1 MIEKDNLFALVVWY
15 NPTSVHANNVKTY
28 FDEVKVLIII
38 DNSDIDNSSLF
49 SDLDHSKIIYI
60 ANHENIGLASA
71 LNLGCKLALNKG
83 AKWVLTM
90 DQDSSFESNLVNY
103 IKLSNEFEEFDQVA
117 IFFPFHIESFECKEK
132 AIIDTKYS
140 VTNYA
145 ITSGN
150 LLSLKH
156 IEQAGFFMDDLFI
169 DWVDEEIC
177 LRFTKLNFKIV
188 RVNSV
193 FLKHLIG
200 NGTKK
205 INFFGK
211 TKFFDDYAPIRYYYI
226 TRNLFVLCRL
236 YPSEAK
242 RLKRRWYKQFR
253 RIVFYDNHNKLSKIH
268 YLFKGLFHY
277 FIGKSGSI
285 VNNKTQKN

>member
-1 MIEKDNLFALVVWY
+1 MIEKKNLFALVVWY
-15 NPTSVHANNVKTY
+15 NPTSIHADNVKSY
-28 FDEVKVLIII
+28 FDEVSVLIII
-38 DNSDIDNSSLF
+38 DNSDVDNSSLL
-49 SDLDHSKIIYI
+49 SDLDQSKTIYL
-60 ANHENIGLASA
+60 ANLENIGLASA
-71 LNLGCKLALNKG
+71 LNLGCKLALSKG

-90 DQDSSFESNLVNY
+90 DQDSSFETNLLNY
-103 IKLSNEFEEFDQVA
+103 IKLSNEFDEFDSVA
-117 IFFPFHIESFECKEK
+117 IFFPTHFETCQWKVK
-132 AIIDTKYS
+132 PIVQTKYT

-150 LLSLKH
+150 LLSLKY
-156 IEQAGFFMDDLFI
+156 IEQVGFFMDELFI

-177 LRFTKLNFKIV
+177 LRITKLNLKIV
-188 RVNSV
+188 RVNAV

-226 TRNLFVLCRL
+226 TRNLFVLCKL

-242 RLKRRWYKQFR
+242 RLKMRWYKQLR
-253 RIVFYDNHNKLSKIH
+253 KIIFYDNQNKLRKIN
-268 YLFKGLFHY
+268 YLIKGLFHY
-277 FIGKSGSI
+277 FIGKTGII
-285 VNNKTQKN
+285 VNKKHK